1 MVTGVQTCARPIC
14 GMLSF
19 TDDELCRTLEEET
32 GVRPAWAPGFFTNLA
47 DDVRRS
53 ITRIK
58 ASPFIPRTDSVRGF
72 VLNLATGRLE
82 EVDAAEA

>member
-1 MVTGVQTCARPIC
+1 M
-14 GMLSF
+14 
-19 TDDELCRTLEEET
+19 
-32 GVRPAWAPGFFTNLA
+32 
-47 DDVRRS
+47 RRS

-58 ASPFIPRTDSVRGF
+58 ASPFIPRTDAVRGF